1 MNRTP
6 VLPSKKDPSWSNDS
20 SGYRQSLHENLYPKD
35 TAWIPK
41 ITGVTSTAITAS
53 FVQMGRFWSFAISI
67 EGVTTSTAGNI
78 TLPFE
83 VAQMSVFN
91 VAVGGLNMAAT
102 IEKGQTILIL
112 PNWTSAARA
121 LISGVMVN

>member
-6 VLPSKKDPSWSNDS
+6 VLPSKKDQSWSDAS
-20 SGYRQSLHENLYPKD
+20 TAYRQSLHENLYPKD
-35 TAWIPK
+35 TPWNPV
-41 ITGVTSTAITAS
+41 ITGVSSTAVTAS

-67 EGVTTSTAGNI
+67 EGVTTSTAGTI

-91 VAVGGLNMAAT
+91 VAVGGLNMPAT
-102 IEKGQTILIL
+102 IEKGQTTLIL

-121 LISGVMVN
+121 LISGVAVN